1 MLRKIFVTFLLLP
14 LSIQFMVQPVL
25 AAPNFPAPVF
35 YEVTSMES
43 ALNLVT
49 AATGNDRFERESR
62 ELFKSYKLDLSRP
75 FMGMEFDGNKIRF
88 EGLSDPVVVGASPYE
103 FTYKGVTYI
112 YNPKKSVKANFE
124 EMKKSW
130 GQFKELS
137 FPVAQF
143 NPFMNSANAD
153 VGPLYAMLFT
163 FVGVT
168 AALVI
173 TGVVV
178 AGYFGYKWYKNSTEP
193 LKMECSPGK
202 IVQSKG
208 KDRLVIESQP
218 DGKQVFYSDVGGK
231 KELQGELEKIT
242 LRGKD
247 SYAITNGNARVND
260 LRTSDAVEL
269 NKKLMAMKSLC
280 ADPAELEKFNTS
292 SRRIQEGM
300 NSGKIKSVKAVTGS
314 PSHVKDSDSMSGV
327 N

>member
-1 MLRKIFVTFLLLP
+1 
-14 LSIQFMVQPVL
+14 MVQPVL

-35 YEVTSMES
+35 YEVNSLDS

-49 AATGNDRFERESR
+49 AATGSDRFERDSR
-62 ELFKSYKLDLSRP
+62 ELFRHYKLDLSGP
-75 FMGMEFDGNKIRF
+75 FIGMEFDGNKIRF
-88 EGLSDPVVVGASPYE
+88 EGLVDPVIVGASPYE
-103 FTYKGVTYI
+103 FTYKGITYN
-112 YNPKKSVKANFE
+112 YNPKKSVKANFV

-130 GQFKELS
+130 GQFKELN

-143 NPFMNSANAD
+143 NPFMNSAYAD

-168 AALVI
+168 AALAV
-173 TGVVV
+173 TGVTV

-193 LKMECSPGK
+193 LKMECGANK
-202 IVQSKG
+202 IIQSKG
-208 KDRLVIESQP
+208 KDRLTIELQP
-218 DGKQVFYSDVGGK
+218 GGNQIFFSEVGGK

-247 SYAITNGNARVND
+247 SYAITNGNALVND
-260 LRTSDAVEL
+260 LRTADAVEL

-280 ADPAELEKFNTS
+280 ANPLELEKFNTS
-292 SRRIQEGM
+292 SRRIQDAM
-300 NSGKIKSVKAVTGS
+300 NSGKIKSIKAVQGS
-314 PSHVKDSDSMSGV
+314 PSHVKDSDGTSGV

>member
-49 AATGNDRFERESR
+49 AATGSDRFERDSR
-62 ELFKSYKLDLSRP
+62 ELFKNYKIDISRP
-75 FMGMEFDGNKIRF
+75 FIGMEFDGNKIRF
-88 EGLSDPVVVGASPYE
+88 EGLSEPVIVGASPYE
-103 FTYKGVTYI
+103 FTYKGVTYV
-112 YNPKKSVKANFE
+112 YNPKKSVKVNFE

-130 GQFKELS
+130 GQFKELN
-137 FPVAQF
+137 FPIAQF
-143 NPFMNSANAD
+143 NPFMNAAYAD

-173 TGVVV
+173 TGVAV

-193 LKMECSPGK
+193 LKMECGASK

-218 DGKQVFYSDVGGK
+218 DGKQIFYSEVGGK

-247 SYAITNGNARVND
+247 SYAITNGNNRVND
-260 LRTSDAVEL
+260 LRTADAVEL

-280 ADPAELEKFNTS
+280 TNPEEVEKVNTS
-292 SRRIQEGM
+292 SRRIQEAM
-300 NSGKIKSVKAVTGS
+300 NSGKIKSVKAVTES
-314 PSHVKDSDSMSGV
+314 PSHVKDSDATSGV

>member
-1 MLRKIFVTFLLLP
+1 MIVSLLVLP
-14 LSIQFMVQPVL
+14 LTLQFAAQPVM

-35 YEVTSMES
+35 YEVSSLDS
-43 ALNLVT
+43 ALHLVT

-62 ELFKSYKLDLSRP
+62 DLFKTYKMDLSRP

-88 EGLSDPVVVGASPYE
+88 EGLADPVIVGASPYE
-103 FTYKGVTYI
+103 FTYKGITYV

-130 GQFKELS
+130 GQFKELN
-137 FPVAQF
+137 FPVAYF

-173 TGVVV
+173 TGVAV
-178 AGYFGYKWYKNSTEP
+178 AAYFGYKWYKNSNEP
-193 LKMECSPGK
+193 LKMECSANR

-208 KDRLVIESQP
+208 KDRLVIEIQP
-218 DGKQVFYSDVGGK
+218 DGKQKFYSEVSGK

-242 LRGKD
+242 LRGKE
-247 SYAITNGNARVND
+247 SSAITNGNALVND
-260 LRTSDAVEL
+260 LRTADAVEL
-269 NKKLMAMKSLC
+269 NKKLAAMKSLC
-280 ADPAELEKFNTS
+280 ANPEELERFNTS
-292 SRRIQEGM
+292 SRKIQEAM
-300 NSGKIKSVKAVTGS
+300 NNGKIKTVKVVTGS
-314 PSHVKDSDSMSGV
+314 PSHIKDSEAVNGV